1 MKNLKTRSTK
11 IGPDDAGLFVLL
23 NETRL
28 DERRC
33 RADAMAARLDSLAA
47 LIVSRQL
54 SHVEAAELLRVEA
67 VRIQNEAQELH

>member
-1 MKNLKTRSTK
+1 M
-11 IGPDDAGLFVLL
+11 IVFYVQIMP
-23 NETRL
+23 

-33 RADAMAARLDSLAA
+33 RADAMAARLDSLAVR
-47 LIVSRQL
+47 IVSRQL